1 MKKLL
6 IVADNVAGI
15 QRLLQVF
22 AQDYYCLAATSADEA
37 ITILDRHDVAAIVVD
52 QEGIAT
58 SDLNLLKIS
67 GERRPLAMRIL
78 LSAFRDVDSL
88 VESVNSGLVH
98 GYVRKPLDIAELKL
112 VVDRAVLKH
121 EQKKRQDSLVIDNAR
136 LQLRIKQTKLTTVR
150 SLAAVLKMKN
160 EHTYSRSVRVS
171 EYADVLA
178 EDFML
183 NEDLRDDLKAASLLH
198 EISVITLSE
207 QSHTGSGLP
216 SQTEFDLKATNSRTA
231 QMLSCFPELLDAA
244 DIVRFQLE
252 NYDGSGRPFGLRGE
266 QIPIGSRILRVASEY
281 DRLTIPRDL
290 SMAVSHAE
298 AIRALRER
306 GSQDLDGRV
315 INALSSIEMKE
326 QNGYR
331 HVARIAAEVQTVS
344 VAVH

>member
-1 MKKLL
+1 MNKLL
-6 IVADNVAGI
+6 IVAGNVTSI
-15 QRLLQVF
+15 QRLLQIF
-22 AQDYYCLAATSADEA
+22 TQDYYCLAAVSTEEA
-37 ITILDRHDVAAIVVD
+37 LPILDRHDVAVIVVD
-52 QEGIAT
+52 QEALAT
-58 SDLNLLKIS
+58 NDLDLLTIS

-78 LSAFRDVDSL
+78 LSNFTDVDSL

-112 VVDRAVLKH
+112 VVGRAVLKH
-121 EQKKRQDSLVIDNAR
+121 EQKKRQDSLVIDNAQ
-136 LQLRIKQTKLTTVR
+136 LQPRIKQTKLTTVR
-150 SLAAVLKMKN
+150 SLAAVLKMKD
-160 EHTYSRSVRVS
+160 EYTYSRSVRVS

-183 NEDLRDDLKAASLLH
+183 NENLRDDLKAASLLH

-207 QSHTGSGLP
+207 QIQTRAGLP
-216 SQTEFDLKATNSRTA
+216 SQTEFDLKAISSRAA

-266 QIPIGSRILRVASEY
+266 QIPIGSRILRVASDY
-281 DRLTIPRDL
+281 DRLTAPSDL
-290 SMAVSHAE
+290 SVAVSHSE

-306 GSQDLDGRV
+306 GAKDLDGRV
-315 INALSSIEMKE
+315 IDALSSIEIKE

-331 HVARIAAEVQTVS
+331 HAARIAAEVQTVS
-344 VAVH
+344 GAVH